1 MTVALAELQ
10 AIDLFEGVPE
20 EQLRPWLDAL
30 EEKRLAPGDE
40 VQHFGSR
47 TGAFTLLLEG
57 RLDGYLRRDGHDEH
71 DHYHQAPTWL
81 GAMSTLTGDESI
93 VTIRA
98 SEPSRIAQVG
108 AEGFKALLFATPV
121 AFQRV
126 MRTFRPVL
134 SRFSAMESQREKLAA
149 LGQMSAGLAHE
160 LNNPAAAAKRS
171 AQALG
176 DALDSINTVMATF
189 IDAGVEREEAAELV
203 RLQQDALVR
212 ACAATPQDAIGL
224 ADAEDQM
231 GELLEVHG
239 IPDAWRIA
247 EPLAAAGLD
256 RDWLDQVQR
265 NAGPAF
271 PAAVDWVA
279 TSLTARSLADDLREA
294 TGRMSELVGAIKAY
308 TYMDKSDLQE
318 VDVHDGLEAT
328 LTILHHKLKHTRIK
342 VRREYG
348 EGVPRICVY
357 GSELNQVWTN
367 LLDNAID
374 ALGEE
379 GTITVATACWRGTG
393 VEVAI
398 SDDGPGIPEDV
409 QRRVFDPFFT
419 TKGVGAGTGL
429 GLDATRRIVHDRHD
443 GDLAFASRP
452 GQTTFTVRLPR
463 APRKS

>member
-1 MTVALAELQ
+1 M
-10 AIDLFEGVPE
+10 
-20 EQLRPWLDAL
+20 
-30 EEKRLAPGDE
+30 
-40 VQHFGSR
+40 
-47 TGAFTLLLEG
+47 
-57 RLDGYLRRDGHDEH
+57 
-71 DHYHQAPTWL
+71 
-81 GAMSTLTGDESI
+81 
-93 VTIRA
+93 
-98 SEPSRIAQVG
+98 
-108 AEGFKALLFATPV
+108 
-121 AFQRV
+121 
-126 MRTFRPVL
+126 
-134 SRFSAMESQREKLAA
+134 
-149 LGQMSAGLAHE
+149 
-160 LNNPAAAAKRS
+160 
-171 AQALG
+171 
-176 DALDSINTVMATF
+176 
-189 IDAGVEREEAAELV
+189 
-203 RLQQDALVR
+203 
-212 ACAATPQDAIGL
+212 
-224 ADAEDQM
+224 
-231 GELLEVHG
+231 
-239 IPDAWRIA
+239 
-247 EPLAAAGLD
+247 
-256 RDWLDQVQR
+256 
-265 NAGPAF
+265 
-271 PAAVDWVA
+271 DWVA

-308 TYMDKSDLQE
+308 TYMDQSDLQE

>member
-1 MTVALAELQ
+1 VTVTLAELQ
-10 AIDLFEGVPE
+10 GIDLFEGVPE
-20 EQLRPWLDAL
+20 EQLQPWLDAL
-30 EEKRLAPGDE
+30 QERHLGPGDE
-40 VQHFGSR
+40 VQRFGTRSQS
-47 TGAFTLLLEG
+47 FTLLLDG
-57 RLDGYLRRDGHDEH
+57 RLDGYLRRDGRDEH

-81 GAMSTLTGDESI
+81 GAMNTLTADESI

-98 SEPSRIAQVG
+98 TRPSRVAQLPV
-108 AEGFKALLFATPV
+108 EEFKALLFATPV

-134 SRFSAMESQREKLAA
+134 SRFSAIESQREKLAA

-176 DALDSINTVMATF
+176 DALDSINTVMAAF
-189 IDAGVEREEAAELV
+189 IDAGVEREQAAELV
-203 RLQQDALVR
+203 RLQQDALAR
-212 ACAATPQDAIGL
+212 ACSATPRDAIGL
-224 ADAEDQM
+224 ADAEDEM
-231 GELLEVHG
+231 GELLEAHG
-239 IPDAWRIA
+239 IADAWRIA

-256 RDWLDQVQR
+256 REWLGQVER
-265 NAGPAF
+265 NAGPAL

-308 TYMDKSDLQE
+308 TYMDQADLQE

-328 LTILHHKLKHTRIK
+328 LTILHHKLKHTRIT

-379 GTITVATACWRGTG
+379 GTITLATACWEGTG

-409 QRRVFDPFFT
+409 QRRIFDPFFT

-429 GLDATRRIVHDRHD
+429 GLDATRRIVHDRHE
-443 GDLAFASRP
+443 GELAFASRP
-452 GQTTFTVRLPR
+452 GRTTFTVRLPR
-463 APRKS
+463 APHKS